1 MDEFYISEVKHSFCK
16 TVHKSQ
22 GSEYKFVILYI
33 PRNMSGFLNV
43 NLLYTAIT
51 RTKEKIWIVFDRDT
65 LDFATI
71 RYLPQR
77 YEKLGDRLREMKQE
91 DESIMPNTR
100 KKEIELEHD
109 EVVLTN
115 DDIWDDWDEDN
126 LPQEMMD
133 YYDY

>member
-1 MDEFYISEVKHSFCK
+1 
-16 TVHKSQ
+16 
-22 GSEYKFVILYI
+22 
-33 PRNMSGFLNV
+33 
-43 NLLYTAIT
+43 
-51 RTKEKIWIVFDRDT
+51 
-65 LDFATI
+65 
-71 RYLPQR
+71 
-77 YEKLGDRLREMKQE
+77 MKQE
-91 DESIMPNTR
+91 DETIMPNTR